1 MIDKF
6 LTFRETKG
14 WKILKILQE
23 AIIVLAAVSV
33 VLLFIAEVLA
43 RYIFNI
49 NFVGYDEIVLLA
61 VVWLDFIG
69 GGYAMYKK
77 EHISAEMLQ
86 LFLKGRKLQGA
97 RLITIWLTFAIAV
110 VLVKWGIDFT
120 TYSLASPS
128 YTIALGIPKIAGQL
142 SLVVGYV
149 LVAIYSLFYAVEDTI
164 KFVRR
169 ETNE

>member
-14 WKILKILQE
+14 WKILRILQE
-23 AIIVLAAVSV
+23 AIIVLAAASV

-43 RYIFNI
+43 RYILNI

-61 VVWLDFIG
+61 VVWLYFIG

-97 RLITIWLTFAIAV
+97 RLVTIWLTFVIAV

-120 TYSLASPS
+120 AYSLERPS

-149 LVAIYSLFYAVEDTI
+149 LVAIYSLFYAIEDTV

>member
-23 AIIVLAAVSV
+23 AIIVLAAASV

-43 RYIFNI
+43 RYILNI

-61 VVWLDFIG
+61 VVWLYFIG

-77 EHISAEMLQ
+77 EHISAEMMQ
-86 LFLKGRKLQGA
+86 LFLSGRKLQGA
-97 RLITIWLTFAIAV
+97 RLVTIWLTFAIAV
-110 VLVKWGIDFT
+110 VLVAWGFNFT
-120 TYSLASPS
+120 SHSLASPS
-128 YTIALGIPKIAGQL
+128 YTIALGIPKIAGQI
-142 SLVVGYV
+142 SLVIGYI
-149 LVAIYSLFYAVEDTI
+149 LVAIYSLFYAIEDTI

>member
-14 WKILKILQE
+14 WKILRILQE
-23 AIIVLAAVSV
+23 AIIVLAAASV

-61 VVWLDFIG
+61 VVWLYFIG
-69 GGYAMYKK
+69 GGYAMYKR

-97 RLITIWLTFAIAV
+97 RLVTIWLTFVIAV

-120 TYSLASPS
+120 TYSLERPS

-149 LVAIYSLFYAVEDTI
+149 LVAIYSLFYAIEDTV

>member
-14 WKILKILQE
+14 WKILRILQE
-23 AIIVLAAVSV
+23 AIIVLAAASV

-61 VVWLDFIG
+61 VVWLYFIG
-69 GGYAMYKK
+69 GGYAMYKR

-97 RLITIWLTFAIAV
+97 RLVTIWLTFVIAV

-149 LVAIYSLFYAVEDTI
+149 LVAVYSLFYAVEDTI

>member
-14 WKILKILQE
+14 WKILRILQE
-23 AIIVLAAVSV
+23 AIIVLAAASV

-61 VVWLDFIG
+61 VVWLYFIG
-69 GGYAMYKK
+69 GGYAMYKR

-97 RLITIWLTFAIAV
+97 RLVTIWLTFVIAV

-142 SLVVGYV
+142 SLVAGYV
-149 LVAIYSLFYAVEDTI
+149 LVAVYSLFYAVEDTI

>member
-14 WKILKILQE
+14 WKILRILQE
-23 AIIVLAAVSV
+23 AIIVFAAASV

-43 RYIFNI
+43 RYILNI

-61 VVWLDFIG
+61 VVWLYFIG
-69 GGYAMYKK
+69 GGYAMYKR

-97 RLITIWLTFAIAV
+97 RLVTIWLTFVIAV

-149 LVAIYSLFYAVEDTI
+149 LVAVYSLFYAIEDTV

>member
-14 WKILKILQE
+14 WKILKIIQE
-23 AIIVLAAVSV
+23 AIIVLAAASV

-61 VVWLDFIG
+61 VVWLYFIG

-77 EHISAEMLQ
+77 EHISAEMTP
-86 LFLKGRKLQGA
+86 LFLKGRKLQAA
-97 RLITIWLTFAIAV
+97 RLVMIWITFAIAV
-110 VLVKWGIDFT
+110 VLVTWGVSFT
-120 TYSLASPS
+120 AYSLERPS
-128 YTIALGIPKIAGQL
+128 FTIALGIPKIAGQL
-142 SLVVGYV
+142 SLVLGYI
-149 LVAIYSLFYAVEDTI
+149 LVAFYSFFYAIEDTI

-169 ETNE
+169 EANE

>member
-23 AIIVLAAVSV
+23 AIIVLAAASV

-43 RYIFNI
+43 RYILNI

-61 VVWLDFIG
+61 VVWLYFIG

-77 EHISAEMLQ
+77 EHISAEMMQ
-86 LFLKGRKLQGA
+86 LFLKGRKLQAA
-97 RLITIWLTFAIAV
+97 RLVTIWLTFAIAV
-110 VLVKWGIDFT
+110 VLYWDGVT
-120 TYSLASPS
+120 P
-128 YTIALGIPKIAGQL
+128 
-142 SLVVGYV
+142 
-149 LVAIYSLFYAVEDTI
+149 
-164 KFVRR
+164 
-169 ETNE
+169 

>member
-14 WKILKILQE
+14 WKILRILQE
-23 AIIVLAAVSV
+23 AIIVLAAASV

-61 VVWLDFIG
+61 VVWLYFIG
-69 GGYAMYKK
+69 GGYAMYKR

-86 LFLKGRKLQGA
+86 LFLKGRKQKGA
-97 RLITIWLTFAIAV
+97 RLVTIWLTFVIAV

-149 LVAIYSLFYAVEDTI
+149 LVAVYSLFYAVEDTI

-169 ETNE
+169 EANE

>member
-1 MIDKF
+1 
-6 LTFRETKG
+6 
-14 WKILKILQE
+14 
-23 AIIVLAAVSV
+23 
-33 VLLFIAEVLA
+33 
-43 RYIFNI
+43 
-49 NFVGYDEIVLLA
+49 
-61 VVWLDFIG
+61 
-69 GGYAMYKK
+69 MYKK

-149 LVAIYSLFYAVEDTI
+149 LVAIYSRFYAVEDTI